1 VNAASVTQKAL
12 GAKVQFRQAE
22 TAKAR
27 FSSGARMPSFAQ
39 LALLLPSHPFQGL
52 KRARRVWKL
61 DLPIQM

>member
-22 TAKAR
+22 TAKTR

-39 LALLLPSHPFQGL
+39 LALLPSHPFQGL